1 MQLELTIPNKP
12 LVLGP
17 RRLARI
23 QSRQDLVQSLGYFA
37 VIAVMAMFLLDG
49 GISAVID
56 IPSALDALSRL
67 TSLVGTALML
77 VMLVLTAKAPWVD
90 AAIGQD
96 NATLA
101 HKKLGKPALY
111 LILTHFVAS
120 LVSFA
125 ITDGKNV
132 AAELWSLITGV
143 DDMLTATIS
152 VLAMIVVVVT
162 SMTFARKRVKY
173 ETWFVVHLLSYV
185 SVIAAMPH
193 IFSMGSDVVSNP
205 IHKFVWIFGYLF
217 TGANILIFRL
227 AMPLW
232 RSFSSGLRISRVHR
246 ESTDSVTVTVSGK
259 NLNKFSGA
267 AGQFFMLRVLT
278 KELGLQSHPF
288 SISAVP
294 TNDKIRFTIGDRGDA
309 TKLIQ
314 KLRPGARVIL
324 EGPFGIFTEARRTR
338 VKTVLIGAGI
348 GVVPIRALAEGL
360 HANPGDITII
370 YRTRDP
376 ADSPLLEELKE
387 ISALRGHDLRLVT
400 GKRPKSGN
408 WLVANGTDEQ
418 GLQQLVPNIK
428 DADVYVCGPVALTKQ
443 VEKSLEKLHLP
454 KVQIHTEEFAW

>member
-1 MQLELTIPNKP
+1 MELELTIPSKP
-12 LVLGP
+12 LSLGP
-17 RRLARI
+17 TRLARI
-23 QSRQDLVQSLGYFA
+23 QGRQDLVQSLGYFA
-37 VIAVMAMFLLDG
+37 VIAVAVMFLLDG
-49 GISAVID
+49 GLTGLVD
-56 IPSALDALSRL
+56 VPSVLDALSRV
-67 TSLVGTALML
+67 TSLVGTALIL

-111 LILTHFVAS
+111 LILAHFAAS
-120 LVSFA
+120 VLSFS

-132 AAELWSLITGV
+132 ADELWSLITGV
-143 DDMLTATIS
+143 EDMLTATIS
-152 VLAMIVVVVT
+152 VVAMIVVVVT

-185 SVIAAMPH
+185 SVIAAIPH
-193 IFSMGSDVVSNP
+193 IFSMGSDLVGNP
-205 IHKFVWIFGYLF
+205 VHRFIWIFGYLF
-217 TGANILIFRL
+217 TGANIVVFRF

-259 NLNKFSGA
+259 NLNKFSGT

-278 KELGLQSHPF
+278 KELGWQSHPF

-294 TNDKIRFTIGDRGDA
+294 TNDKIRFTIGARGDA
-309 TKLIQ
+309 TRLVQ
-314 KLRPGARVIL
+314 KLSPGSRVIL
-324 EGPFGIFTEARRTR
+324 EGPFGVFTEARRTR
-338 VKTVLIGAGI
+338 IKTVLIGAGI

-360 HANPGDITII
+360 HANPGDVTII

-387 ISALRGHDLRLVT
+387 ISARRGHDLHLVT
-400 GKRPKSGN
+400 GSRPKSGN
-408 WLVANGTDEQ
+408 WLVANGLDEE
-418 GLQQLVPNIK
+418 GLQQLVPNIQG
-428 DADVYVCGPVALTKQ
+428 ADVYVCGPVALTHQ
-443 VEKSLEKLHLP
+443 VERTLQNLQLP